1 MRAICGEQASKT
13 GAARAWWA
21 YLKLRADCILHAG
34 FPTACIAISSPCP
47 ALFGEQRWLVAG
59 SAARDSC
66 QNPRQCPSGERI
78 GCNFQCCLALRAL
91 QASVGTAV
99 EQLLDS
105 AYVSASRGKM

>member
-1 MRAICGEQASKT
+1 M
-13 GAARAWWA
+13 A

-34 FPTACIAISSPCP
+34 FPTACIAIFSPCP

-66 QNPRQCPSGERI
+66 QNPRQRPSGECI
-78 GCNFQCCLALRAL
+78 GGDIQCCLALRAL

-99 EQLLDS
+99 EQFLDS
-105 AYVSASRGKM
+105 AYVSAGRGEM